1 MRGYIHVYTG
11 NGKGKTTAAVGLA
24 IRAAGAGLNVYIA
37 QFMKQ
42 GDYSEIKGLDRFSD
56 LITVEQF
63 GCGRFIKGRPSGE
76 DVAAARQ
83 GLNKVKTILAA
94 GKHAVV
100 ILDEASVAVSL
111 NLFSEKEL
119 LEIIDRRPDNV
130 EIIITGRG
138 ATSAI
143 IEAADLVTEMKEI
156 KHYFK
161 KGVAARIGIE
171 K

>member
-24 IRAAGAGLNVYIA
+24 IRAAGAGLQVYIA

-63 GCGRFIKGRPSGE
+63 GSGRFIKGRPSGE

-83 GLNKVKTILAA
+83 GLNKVKSILAA

>member
-1 MRGYIHVYTG
+1 MKGYIHVYTG
-11 NGKGKTTAAVGLA
+11 NGKGKTTAALGLA
-24 IRAAGAGLNVYIA
+24 IRAVGAGLKVYIA
-37 QFMKQ
+37 QFLKH

-56 LITVEQF
+56 TITVEQF
-63 GCGRFIKGRPSGE
+63 GCGRFIKGRPSKE

-83 GLNKVKTILAA
+83 GLKKVKTILAA
-94 GKHAVV
+94 GKYSVV
-100 ILDEASVAVSL
+100 ILDEANVAVSL
-111 NLFSEKEL
+111 NLFSENEL
-119 LEIIDRRPDNV
+119 LEILDHRPHNV

-138 ATSAI
+138 AAAGI

-161 KGVAARIGIE
+161 KGVKARIGIE